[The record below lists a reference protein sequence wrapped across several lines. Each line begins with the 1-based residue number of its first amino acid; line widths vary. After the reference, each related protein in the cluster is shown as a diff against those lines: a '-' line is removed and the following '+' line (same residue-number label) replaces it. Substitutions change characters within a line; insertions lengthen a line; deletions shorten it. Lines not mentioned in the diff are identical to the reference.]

1 MPLLIALTG
10 TILKNRILGSFLLF
24 TFLTGLTFVIDL
36 NLPLGVA
43 ASSMYILI
51 ILLSALYPGLTLPL
65 YMAMLCSF
73 LTLAG
78 ALLSPEGGVLWMGV
92 INRFLTILTFW
103 ASAILIVRRRRSEEQ
118 LRRLNL
124 ELDAFVRTV
133 SHDLRSP
140 LSPILGFAEYLRS
153 EHSASLPAEAQQ
165 AIEQIEEQGRR
176 MHAMLEDLLELAIV
190 GSVKRPQAP
199 IDTARVAKE
208 VIVSWSQ
215 KAREANCELRYTGG
229 LPPVQIPE
237 SMLALILDNLV
248 GNAIRYAGS
257 DGTVEIGGEK
267 ETAGIRLYVRD
278 FGPGLSSGDRERVFE
293 PFERGGSVRSTPGTG
308 LGLATVRKLAIHYGG
323 RAWVEETPGGGCTFL
338 VELPDTKPKRHWWR
352 RMID

>member
-1 MPLLIALTG
+1 MPLLTSLTG
-10 TILKNRILGSFLLF
+10 TILKNRTLGSSLLF
-24 TFLTGLTFVIDL
+24 TSLAGLTFVIDL

-43 ASSMYILI
+43 ASSMYVLI

-65 YMAMLCSF
+65 YLAMLCSF

-78 ALLSPEGGVLWMGV
+78 AFLSPEGGTLWMGV

-103 ASAILIVRRRRSEEQ
+103 VSAVLIVRRRRSEQQ

-153 EHSASLPAEAQQ
+153 KHSDSLPADARL
-165 AIEQIEEQGRR
+165 AIEQIEEQGQR
-176 MHAMLEDLLELAIV
+176 MHAMLEDLLQLAIV
-190 GSVKRPQAP
+190 GSVKRPQVP

-208 VIVSWSQ
+208 VIVSWAQ

-237 SMLALILDNLV
+237 SMLVLILDNLV

-257 DGTVEIGGEK
+257 GGAIEIGGEK
-267 ETAGIRLYVRD
+267 ETVGIRLYVRD
-278 FGPGLSSGDRERVFE
+278 FGPGLSSGERERVFE
-293 PFERGGSVRSTPGTG
+293 PFERGSAGRSTPGTG
-308 LGLATVRKLAIHYGG
+308 LGLATVRKVAIHYEG
-323 RAWVEETPGGGCTFL
+323 RAWVEETQGGGCTFW
-338 VELPDTKPKRHWWR
+338 VELPRGKPQRRWWR
-352 RMID
+352 CKSK

>member
-1 MPLLIALTG
+1 LPLLIALTG
-10 TILKNRILGSFLLF
+10 TILKNRILGSSLLF
-24 TFLTGLTFVIDL
+24 ASLTGLTFVIDL

-43 ASSMYILI
+43 ASSLYILL
-51 ILLSALYPGLTLPL
+51 ILLSALYPCLTLPL
-65 YMAMLCSF
+65 YMAMLFSI

-78 ALLSPEGGVLWMGV
+78 AFLSPEGGSLWMGV
-92 INRFLTILTFW
+92 INRFLTILAFW

-118 LRRLNL
+118 LRHLNQ
-124 ELDAFVRTV
+124 ELDVFVRTV

-140 LSPILGFAEYLRS
+140 LSPILGFAEYLRI
-153 EHSASLPAEAQQ
+153 EHSASLPADAQL
-165 AIEQIEEQGRR
+165 AIEQIEEQGQR
-176 MHAMLEDLLELAIV
+176 MHTMLEDLLELAIV

-229 LPPVQIPE
+229 LSPVQIPE

-257 DGTVEIGGEK
+257 GGAIEIGGEK
-267 ETAGIRLYVRD
+267 QTAGIRFYVRD
-278 FGPGLSSGDRERVFE
+278 FGPGLSLDERERVFE

-323 RAWVEETPGGGCTFL
+323 RVWVEETPGGGCTFL
-338 VELPDTKPKRHWWR
+338 VELPDRKPKRHWWR
-352 RMID
+352 RMTG